1 MAIDGDKFD
10 LEDQSEVEVWTRSLG
25 ITEDELRRAVQAAGT
40 EVGPLYDHIQ
50 RMKAASNDPMGKA
63 A

>member
-1 MAIDGDKFD
+1 MDHFD
-10 LEDQSEVEVWTRSLG
+10 LEDQSSIDTWTRSLG
-25 ITEDELRRAVQAAGT
+25 ITEDELRQAVAAAGT

-50 RMKAASNDPMGKA
+50 RVKRAANDPMGKA